1 VGLEHDLDGHTEIL
15 THGGENARSG
25 IVLRYN
31 QSPRERGEFA
41 RRWKVVQI
49 FGRIAAMTDT
59 VVPTSEVRAG
69 LGKITRRFDAG
80 DSEPVFF
87 GSHRRAQAVLVPIAT
102 WEKLLAHAEDELDLD
117 LARRRLADRRPWLDE
132 DELDA
137 ALTRATEDAS
147 RQHPA

>member
-1 VGLEHDLDGHTEIL
+1 
-15 THGGENARSG
+15 
-25 IVLRYN
+25 
-31 QSPRERGEFA
+31 
-41 RRWKVVQI
+41 
-49 FGRIAAMTDT
+49 MTDT

-147 RQHPA
+147 RQQPA